1 MSFDTLLLAGE
12 SQTVEF
18 KTSFDKTTVE
28 SLVAFANAQGGTI
41 LVGVSDAGLING
53 ISLGK
58 ETLNEWLGQIKSA
71 TSPSLIP
78 DMAAEHINGK
88 TVVVIRPGEFP
99 VKPVSTRGRYFK
111 RLASSNRQPGLAE
124 IADPRMHRI
133 VSPLRKPPALH
144 SPLSIKNSG
153 HSKTF
158 RSRPRKVKPSA
169 SSGAMVKS
177 QSLNRD
183 CLV

>member
-1 MSFDTLLLAGE
+1 MTQLLLVGE

-18 KTSFDKTTVE
+18 NTSFDKTTVE

-41 LVGVSDAGLING
+41 LVGVNDAGLIHG
-53 ISLGK
+53 LSLDK
-58 ETLNEWLGQIKSA
+58 ETPNEWLGQIKSA

-78 DMAAEHINGK
+78 DKVAEHINGK
-88 TVVVIRPGEFP
+88 TVVVIPAGEFL

-111 RLASSNRQPGLAE
+111 RVASSNHQLGLAE
-124 IADPRMHRI
+124 IAYPRDASDRFAFEEA
-133 VSPLRKPPALH
+133 PR

-158 RSRPRKVKPSA
+158 RSRPRMAKPSA
-169 SSGAMVKS
+169 SSCAMVKS